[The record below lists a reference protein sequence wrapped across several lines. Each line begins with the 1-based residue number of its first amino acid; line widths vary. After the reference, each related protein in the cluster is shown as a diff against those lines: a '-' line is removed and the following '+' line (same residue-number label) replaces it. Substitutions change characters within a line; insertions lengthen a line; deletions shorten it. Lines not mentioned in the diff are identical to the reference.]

1 MKGIR
6 KYVVVFLASM
16 LISCN
21 SNTNVIHK
29 EKEDPS
35 PSSKVWTVN
44 LDLNYEGGGIYK
56 SFEVERNI
64 YGTNIKSTLENEKP
78 TRENYKFDG
87 WYHDSYCKVEWVYMR
102 DKVLA
107 DTTLYASW
115 ISSEVSKSTINWQKD
130 NSFTYVGDLLS
141 SVNQGSEVSF
151 GITINQG
158 YEGTP
163 VVKANNKTLD
173 EVNGKYSF
181 VADVSVINI
190 SVSGLTKKT
199 DNPITDVYHIEFT
212 LPSNW
217 SPEAKNPRL
226 YYWGNENVSNEL
238 FTNGATSNMTS
249 IDGSTYYIELS
260 TSIVFDGIIIIFDQ
274 GNEVKQSLDITTNL
288 PSSAGEYI
296 ISVDWNASWKT
307 NGSGV
312 YCFEASIAAK

>member
-1 MKGIR
+1 MKRIK
-6 KYVVVFLASM
+6 KYTIAFLALM

-29 EKEDPS
+29 EKEDQGPS
-35 PSSKVWTVN
+35 LNVWTVK

-78 TRENYKFDG
+78 IRENYKFDG

-115 ISSEVSKSTINWQKD
+115 TSSEVSKSTINWQKD
-130 NSFTYVGDLLS
+130 DSFTYVGNLLS

-151 GITINQG
+151 GISINQG

-163 VVKANNKTLD
+163 VVKANNKALD
-173 EVNGKYSF
+173 EVNGKYTF
-181 VADVSVINI
+181 VADADVINI

-199 DNPITDVYHIEFT
+199 NISITDVYHIEFT
-212 LPSNW
+212 LPSAW
-217 SPEAKNPRL
+217 DPEAKNPRL
-226 YYWGNENVSNEL
+226 YYWGSENESSNL
-238 FTNGATSNMTS
+238 FANGASSNMTS
-249 IDGSTYYIELS
+249 IDESTYYIELS
-260 TSIVFDGIIIIFDQ
+260 TEIVLDGIIIIFDQ